1 MYLSAVAVSELQF
14 ELDPKASPGRVVSLQ
29 LSVSGQRVWLPGG
42 SPNGCT
48 VPSHYLV
55 QAVCGQM
62 LVYLDEKPCETSEAS
77 SGKCEVIWRRDDAG
91 KLVLTERVSGVF
103 TSTGDGIADPMCTL
117 QNCAKDGVVQVL
129 LGKHILPLVGEFTD
143 LPCAALDDIPTPSSP
158 CLSPTPPSPSSTS
171 SPCLSPTPSQGAKTK
186 TKSLFRTKTKQQSRS
201 RSRTL
206 NRATAKIASY
216 DKPK

>member
-129 LGKHILPLVGEFTD
+129 LGKHILPLVGEFTA

-158 CLSPTPPSPSSTS
+158 
-171 SPCLSPTPSQGAKTK
+171 SPCLSPMPFRGANTK
-186 TKSLFRTKTKQQSRS
+186 TTSLFRTKTRQQSRS

-206 NRATAKIASY
+206 NRATAKTASY

>member
-62 LVYLDEKPCETSEAS
+62 LVYLDEKPCEISEAS

-143 LPCAALDDIPTPSSP
+143 LPCAALDDIPTLSS
-158 CLSPTPPSPSSTS
+158 PSPS
-171 SPCLSPTPSQGAKTK
+171 LSPMPIRGANTK
-186 TKSLFRTKTKQQSRS
+186 TTSLFRTKTRQQSRS

-206 NRATAKIASY
+206 NRATAKTASY

>member
-129 LGKHILPLVGEFTD
+129 LGKHILPLVGEFTA
-143 LPCAALDDIPTPSSP
+143 LPCAALDDIPTLSS
-158 CLSPTPPSPSSTS
+158 PSPS
-171 SPCLSPTPSQGAKTK
+171 LSPMPIRGANTK
-186 TKSLFRTKTKQQSRS
+186 TTSLFRTKTRQQSRS

-206 NRATAKIASY
+206 NRATAKTASY